1 LVGTGAIG
9 NASQGRSVAV
19 SADGYTVLIGGSA
32 DNSSAGA
39 AWLFTRNETVW
50 TKGSKLVGT
59 GAVGNASQGHSV
71 ALSADGNTAIVGGPH
86 DNSYTGAVWIYTR
99 NGETWS
105 QQGNKL
111 VGIGA
116 VRTARQ
122 GFSVAL
128 SADGNTAIV
137 GGISDHMLSGAAWVF
152 TCNGSVWTQQYLGH

>member
-1 LVGTGAIG
+1 M
-9 NASQGRSVAV
+9 
-19 SADGYTVLIGGSA
+19 
-32 DNSSAGA
+32 
-39 AWLFTRNETVW
+39 
-50 TKGSKLVGT
+50 
-59 GAVGNASQGHSV
+59 
-71 ALSADGNTAIVGGPH
+71 GGPH

-152 TCNGSVWTQQYLGH
+152 TRNGSVWTQQYLGH